1 MKLTYEMAE
10 KIFDMK
16 KAGKSIKEISE
27 ELGVSDQTVRN
38 RLKSEK
44 PAEAE
49 AVPEEKKAE
58 ETEKA
63 EWHTVELPELIA
75 VVECTEYIGRIGR
88 YIVDDGDVS
97 IQIGYE
103 ELSDEFPAEK
113 LPEFIKELTALA
125 KRLGISV

>member
-38 RLKSEK
+38 RLKS
-44 PAEAE
+44 AEE
-49 AVPEEKKAE
+49 AKAGPEPEEAPA
-58 ETEKA
+58 KA
-63 EWHTVELPELIA
+63 EWHTVELPELVA
-75 VVECTEYIGRIGR
+75 VVKCTEYIGRIGR
-88 YIVDDGDVS
+88 YFVDAGDVS
-97 IQIGYE
+97 IQIRYE

>member
-38 RLKSEK
+38 RLKS
-44 PAEAE
+44 
-49 AVPEEKKAE
+49 AE
-58 ETEKA
+58 ETKGEPEEAPAKA
-63 EWHTVELPELIA
+63 EWHTVELPELVA
-75 VVECTEYIGRIGR
+75 VLKCTEYIGRIGR
-88 YIVDDGDVS
+88 YIVDDG
-97 IQIGYE
+97 
-103 ELSDEFPAEK
+103 ELSVIIKYDELDDGFPAEK

>member
-38 RLKSEK
+38 RLKS
-44 PAEAE
+44 AEETKAE
-49 AVPEEKKAE
+49 PEEKQDEAP
-58 ETEKA
+58 EKA
-63 EWHTVELPELIA
+63 EWHTVELPELVA
-75 VVECTEYIGRIGR
+75 VVKCTEYIGRIGR
-88 YIVDDGDVS
+88 YFVDAGDVS
-97 IQIGYE
+97 IQIRYE

>member
-38 RLKSEK
+38 RLKS
-44 PAEAE
+44 AEE
-49 AVPEEKKAE
+49 TKGEPEEKQDEAPA
-58 ETEKA
+58 KA
-63 EWHTVELPELIA
+63 EWHTVELPELVA
-75 VVECTEYIGRIGR
+75 VVKCTEYIGRIGR
-88 YIVDDGDVS
+88 YIVDDG
-97 IQIGYE
+97 
-103 ELSDEFPAEK
+103 ELSVIIKYDELDDGFPAEK
-113 LPEFIKELTALA
+113 LPEFIKELTVLA

>member
-16 KAGKSIKEISE
+16 RAGKSIKEISE

-44 PAEAE
+44 PAD
-49 AVPEEKKAE
+49 PEPVQEENKAE
-58 ETEKA
+58 EPEKA
-63 EWHTVELPELIA
+63 EWHEVALPKLIA
-75 VVECTEYIGRIGR
+75 VVKCTEYIGRIGR
-88 YIVDDGDVS
+88 YIVDDG
-97 IQIGYE
+97 
-103 ELSDEFPAEK
+103 ELSVIIKYDELDDGFPAEK

>member
-27 ELGVSDQTVRN
+27 ELGVSDRTVRN
-38 RLKSEK
+38 RLKS
-44 PAEAE
+44 AEE
-49 AVPEEKKAE
+49 TKGEPEEKQDEAPA
-58 ETEKA
+58 KA
-63 EWHTVELPELIA
+63 EWHTVELPELVA
-75 VVECTEYIGRIGR
+75 VVKCTEYIGRIGR
-88 YIVDDGDVS
+88 YIVDDG
-97 IQIGYE
+97 
-103 ELSDEFPAEK
+103 ELSVIIKYDELDDGFPAEK